1 MTTHKNPVGFGS
13 RSLTQAT
20 SCLLVLLLAL
30 MTVDLRAT
38 NVAHAADGDLD
49 LTFGEGGTVTT
60 DFSRSLDSVSDIK
73 VQPDGKIVAVGG
85 TNLGFQ
91 SGDFALAR
99 YNGDGSLD
107 TSFGN
112 GGKVVTDAGGLGGA
126 SSVDVL
132 PSGKILVA
140 GNVYAGGSDFAL
152 MRYNSDGSLDLSF
165 GDDGKVIEDV
175 GSAAGCYGMVVQPD
189 GKILLAGYAGRGERQ
204 ASSFCVA
211 RYSSNGRLDSSFG
224 KDGLAK
230 TQFSDGFDDAY
241 AIALQ
246 SDGKIV
252 LAGTADL
259 NRAKT
264 PVAVARYNKDGSLD
278 TSFGDEGKVTLKL
291 LGSRSQANAVAI
303 QPNGKIILAGWVLDE
318 ALDREVFAV
327 AMLKSNGDLD
337 TNFGSGGV
345 VTNDLFGRGGE
356 ARDVLLQRDG
366 KIIVAG
372 FAGFTRSS
380 SPQVFDFAILRY
392 DSNGALDDSFGR
404 AGILTTNFQRR
415 INGASAVTL
424 QPDGKLIAA
433 GHSSFPE
440 ADDVDDV
447 KSDFALARYNNIN
460 VSSFDICI
468 QDDSNG
474 NMLQIDS
481 LTGEYKF
488 TACSASLI
496 LAGTGSVKVKGCKMT
511 LKHTTADRNISV
523 TIKSCKDKAS
533 ASIEALSSGRSF
545 ALTDSNTAQG
555 ACVCQ

>member
-1 MTTHKNPVGFGS
+1 M
-13 RSLTQAT
+13 
-20 SCLLVLLLAL
+20 
-30 MTVDLRAT
+30 
-38 NVAHAADGDLD
+38 
-49 LTFGEGGTVTT
+49 
-60 DFSRSLDSVSDIK
+60 
-73 VQPDGKIVAVGG
+73 GG

-107 TSFGN
+107 TSFGS

-140 GNVYAGGSDFAL
+140 GNAYAGGSDFAL

-189 GKILLAGYAGRGERQ
+189 GKILLAGYAGRGQRQ

-230 TQFSDGFDDAY
+230 TQFSDGFDDAH

-246 SDGKIV
+246 PDGKIV
-252 LAGTADL
+252 LAGSADL

-318 ALDREVFAV
+318 ALGREVFAV

-356 ARDVLLQRDG
+356 AQDVLLQRDG

-392 DSNGALDDSFGR
+392 DSNG
-404 AGILTTNFQRR
+404 
-415 INGASAVTL
+415 
-424 QPDGKLIAA
+424 
-433 GHSSFPE
+433 
-440 ADDVDDV
+440 
-447 KSDFALARYNNIN
+447 
-460 VSSFDICI
+460 
-468 QDDSNG
+468 
-474 NMLQIDS
+474 NMLQINS

-523 TIKSCKDKAS
+523 AIKSCKDKAS

-545 ALTDSNTAQG
+545 ALSDSNTAQG